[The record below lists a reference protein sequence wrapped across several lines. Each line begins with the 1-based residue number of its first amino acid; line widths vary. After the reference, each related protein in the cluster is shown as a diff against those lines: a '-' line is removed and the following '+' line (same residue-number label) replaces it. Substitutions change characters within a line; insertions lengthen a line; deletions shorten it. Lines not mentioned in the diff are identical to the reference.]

1 MTGPISRNR
10 LLGSLT
16 EAASWPGADRN
27 TVVTLATSLV
37 AARADAEGSRFF
49 QDLSE
54 RSPGDATLQ
63 ALAGFFAVRAG
74 DDVVAAMTRLDKA
87 AAMDVGLPQYFR
99 GLAVAGLLPGA
110 GPSGA
115 GPAAAGTG
123 RADQVIAD
131 LEFVLAVRDQFP
143 VVLLRAVY
151 QGLARAYLVLGRPEQ
166 AAEALRRSGLG
177 PAAAG
182 RPPVFTSF
190 SATARDGMP
199 VSAPNVL

>member
-1 MTGPISRNR
+1 MTGPISVNR
-10 LLGSLT
+10 WLGSLK

-37 AARADAEGSRFF
+37 AARADAEGSRYF

-54 RSPGDATLQ
+54 RNPADATAQ

-74 DDVVAAMTRLDKA
+74 HDVAAAIAKLDKA
-87 AAMDVGLPQYFR
+87 ATIDLGLPQYFR
-99 GLAVAGLLPGA
+99 GLALAALLPGA

-115 GPAAAGTG
+115 GLAAADTG

-143 VVLLRAVY
+143 VVLLRAAY
-151 QGLARAYLVLGRPEQ
+151 QGLAVPTRLSAGTRRRP
-166 AAEALRRSGLG
+166 RRCNG
-177 PAAAG
+177 PASA
-182 RPPVFTSF
+182 RP
-190 SATARDGMP
+190 
-199 VSAPNVL
+199 